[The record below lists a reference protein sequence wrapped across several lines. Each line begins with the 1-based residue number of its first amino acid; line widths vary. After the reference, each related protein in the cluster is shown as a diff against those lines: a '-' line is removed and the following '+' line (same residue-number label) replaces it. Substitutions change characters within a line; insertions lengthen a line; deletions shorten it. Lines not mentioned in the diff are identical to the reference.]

1 MQQFEYSLV
10 LPFFEIEMKT
20 DLFQSL
26 ATAEFSK
33 FAGILSV
40 ALSQHQLSGFEIV
53 QLEFHHLHSFVH
65 SDAFLKKKES
75 YTHLNAEFQR
85 IARRDKKAFLNL

>member
-10 LPFFEIEMKT
+10 LPFFEIEMTT

-33 FAGILSV
+33 FAGILN
-40 ALSQHQLSGFEIV
+40 AELSQHHLVGFEIAQV
-53 QLEFHHLHSFVH
+53 EFHHLH
-65 SDAFLKKKES
+65 
-75 YTHLNAEFQR
+75 
-85 IARRDKKAFLNL
+85 